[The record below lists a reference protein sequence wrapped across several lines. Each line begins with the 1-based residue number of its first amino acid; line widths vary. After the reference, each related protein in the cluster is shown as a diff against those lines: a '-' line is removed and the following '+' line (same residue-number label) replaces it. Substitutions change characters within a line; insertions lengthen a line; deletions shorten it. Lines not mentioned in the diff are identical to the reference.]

1 MPYRCKTA
9 TSKPV
14 TRRSRQSKAKAAVT
28 IRNAIAKTSH
38 SPVSPALLPPSSRR
52 STRQSSSTMQGNEE
66 RQPTASHEFEEEPF
80 LQIHEKIDKNQQET
94 RQLISEL
101 YSQLLDSRELP
112 QIPDPPVLNTTSAQT
127 TPVDSDLPS
136 IPLETA
142 QVFPTTGVNQTYTG
156 MSPHHSNVLSQYP
169 WVDTKLIDDIAL
181 GTFDIS
187 LLPKLHR
194 EEEFRNQHIAKSA
207 IEGGVIQY
215 SLDKSKSTEVILGR
229 SKMHRTFTHPN
240 LFLSAWQIYVSI
252 RTSFHPERAPGLSY
266 WTEGLLFYIQLS
278 YPWNIIL
285 NYIVAYFQ
293 HHQNAPSQQFYSV
306 DAELVS
312 NHFSIYQQR
321 SFISTANGNAK
332 SSKSPSGNL
341 LAKQIC
347 LNWNRESGCTF
358 KETTGRDCLRR
369 HVCLICQKEG
379 HKSTKCPPASPSKG
393 TNF

>member
-1 MPYRCKTA
+1 MPYRRKTA
-9 TSKPV
+9 ASEPV
-14 TRRSRQSKAKAAVT
+14 TRPSRLSKTKAGAT
-28 IRNAIAKTSH
+28 IRNSITKTSR
-38 SPVSPALLPPSSRR
+38 SPVSPTLLSPRSRR
-52 STRQSSSTMQGNEE
+52 TMRQPSPTVQRGEE
-66 RQPTASHEFEEEPF
+66 RPPTPFREFEEEPF
-80 LQIHEKIDKNQQET
+80 VQIYEKMDKNQQET

-101 YSQLLDSRELP
+101 FTQFLDARELP
-112 QIPDPPVLNTTSAQT
+112 QVPNSSVPNTSSAQNASSNSE
-127 TPVDSDLPS
+127 PPF
-136 IPLETA
+136 IPLETS
-142 QVFPTTGVNQTYTG
+142 QMFPTTCVNQTLTG
-156 MSPHHSNVLSQYP
+156 MPPRHNNVLSQYP
-169 WVDTKLIDDIAL
+169 WVDIKLVDDIAL

-187 LLPKLHR
+187 SLPKLHR

-215 SLDKSKSTEVILGR
+215 SLDKSKPTEVILGR
-229 SKMHRTFTHPN
+229 SKLHRTFTHPN
-240 LFLSAWQIYVSI
+240 SFLSAWQVYVSI
-252 RTSFHPERAPGLSY
+252 RTSFHPERAPSLAY
-266 WTEGLLFYIQLS
+266 WTERLLFYIQLS

-293 HHQNAPSQQFYSV
+293 RHQNAPSQQFYSV

-312 NHFSIYQQR
+312 NHFSVYQQK
-321 SFISTANGNAK
+321 SLISAANTSSK
-332 SSKSPSGNL
+332 SSKLPSGNP

-379 HKSTKCPPASPSKG
+379 HKSAKCPPTSPSKG